1 MAQIS
6 YDAIPE
12 TATSGGNGNGVDF
25 FGLRNDG
32 DEALVRIM
40 HDSVESFNIFAIHD
54 RMSVGGKF
62 RKINCIRD
70 AREPVDNCPLCAAGN
85 AVGYRMFINMV
96 QYTKDQ
102 SGQTISKPVVWE
114 RSVSYANRL
123 KSLIEEY
130 GPLSDCLFKIKRNGA
145 AGSME
150 TTYDILFCNPK
161 VYRDDLYPKACEDVF
176 SQYSALGTIIMN
188 KDFNELNTYLATGQF
203 PAAQKNNAQTA
214 APANMSYEPKTANV
228 APPAAQYNTQV
239 PQAPQYATTSIPETP
254 PVLDNPPF
262 DGPYNPVPAPQYGAP
277 APVSA
282 PAYPAAPPAQPNTRT
297 LGRPSPRYY

>member
-12 TATSGGNGNGVDF
+12 TATNGGNGNGVDF

-70 AREPVDNCPLCAAGN
+70 AKAPVDQCPLCAAGN

-96 QYTKDQ
+96 QYTKDAA
-102 SGQTISKPVVWE
+102 GQTIPKPVVWE

-188 KDFNELNTYLATGQF
+188 KNFSELNTYLATGQF
-203 PAAQKNNAQTA
+203 PAAPQQNATQNA
-214 APANMSYEPKTANV
+214 APAQMNYEPKA
-228 APPAAQYNTQV
+228 AP
-239 PQAPQYATTSIPETP
+239 APQYAAPVIPETP
-254 PVLDNPPF
+254 PVLDQPPF
-262 DGPYNPVPAPQYGAP
+262 EGPYNPVPAPQYSAP
-277 APVSA
+277 APASA
-282 PAYPAAPPAQPNTRT
+282 PAYPAAPPAQPNTGT
-297 LGRPSPRYY
+297 PGRPSPRYY